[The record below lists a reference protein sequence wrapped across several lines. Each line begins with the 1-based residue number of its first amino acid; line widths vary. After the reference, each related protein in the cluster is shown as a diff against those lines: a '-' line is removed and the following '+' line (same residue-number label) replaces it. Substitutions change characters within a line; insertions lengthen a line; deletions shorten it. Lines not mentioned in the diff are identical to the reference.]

1 MPADRWA
8 KRKGVCEDEM
18 IYPNGHVDYL
28 MYKNGGP
35 LIGVARITMSPIK
48 YKTVTATGAGMMG
61 DATIP
66 LAGMIEAMTVN
77 IQFTSVTDAA
87 VELGS
92 NEWHD
97 VSVYVADQYFDSVNR
112 TEEMEQTRFEMSIRP
127 LETNA
132 GTVAAASAA
141 DASGSYSACRYTVYK
156 AGKKVVDIDQFNQV
170 HMVNGKDCAADVRK
184 CLGLM

>member
-1 MPADRWA
+1 
-8 KRKGVCEDEM
+8 M

-28 MYKNGGP
+28 MYKNGSV
-35 LIGVARITMSPIK
+35 LIGVGKITMPPIK
-48 YKTVTATGAGMMG
+48 YKTVTATGAGLMG

-77 IQFTSVTDAA
+77 IDFTSVTDAA

-97 VSVYVADQYFDSVNR
+97 VAVYVADQYFDSVNR
-112 TEEMEQTRFEMSIRP
+112 SEEMEQTRFEMSIRP
-127 LETNA
+127 IETSHGA
-132 GTVAAASAA
+132 VATASAT
-141 DASGSYSACRYTVYK
+141 DASGTYSVCRYTVYK
-156 AGKKVVDIDQFNQV
+156 KGQKVVDIDQFNQV

-184 CLGLM
+184 AIGLM